1 VTRWAEWD
9 VDLDGALAWV
19 SAGVAVLPSQF
30 DCRPYRGEQSMRDDP
45 DPVETQEWLSA
56 LASVVE
62 FEGVDRASSL
72 LDELLSEGRSR
83 GVPVPHP
90 ANTP

>member
-1 VTRWAEWD
+1 
-9 VDLDGALAWV
+9 
-19 SAGVAVLPSQF
+19 
-30 DCRPYRGEQSMRDDP
+30 MRDDP

-72 LDELLSEGRSR
+72 LDELLSEGLSR